1 MTSEKFCLK
10 WNDFETNVS
19 VAFREL
25 RDERDFFDVTIAC
38 EDDQIQAHKV
48 ILSACSPFFKNLL
61 RRNPH
66 QHPLLYLKGISYKDI
81 QSVLNFMYH
90 GEANIAQDDL
100 NNFLSVAE
108 ELKVKGLTQGNNS
121 NSSNSSKPKTEP
133 PQSQPQFPTK
143 DRSNFRKPP
152 VSNVPTPLHSAVD
165 IVDDD
170 IQEVESVP
178 IKQETMDTSASGVSK
193 QKYSAAAGYSQDT
206 ALAPTEYDDG
216 QYYEEYDESYNE
228 DYSQVGAGAMVD
240 KGWVKPVSLQHE
252 QLDTFIEENVRKEFN
267 KWCCLICGKIASFR
281 IDIARHI
288 EAKHV
293 SLPELVCDICGTS
306 SKTRDSLRRHV
317 TKFHKN

>member
-25 RDERDFFDVTIAC
+25 RDDRDFFDVTLAC
-38 EDDQIQAHKV
+38 EDEQIQAHKV

-66 QHPLLYLKGISYKDI
+66 QHPLLYLKGISFKDI

-121 NSSNSSKPKTEP
+121 NNSNSTKPKTDP
-133 PQSQPQFPTK
+133 LQSQPQFSTK
-143 DRSNFRKPP
+143 DRNNLRKAP
-152 VSNVPTPLHSAVD
+152 VTNVVAPVD
-165 IVDDD
+165 VDDD
-170 IQEVESVP
+170 IQEVESVS
-178 IKQETMDTSASGVSK
+178 IKQETIGIDSSASGVSK
-193 QKYSAAAGYSQDT
+193 QKYAAAGYSQDT
-206 ALAPTEYDDG
+206 QLAQTDYDDG
-216 QYYEEYDESYNE
+216 QYYEEYDESYTE

-240 KGWVKPVSLQHE
+240 KGQCVRLTHE
-252 QLDTFIEENVRKEFN
+252 QLDQFIKDN
-267 KWCCLICGKIASFR
+267 CL
-281 IDIARHI
+281 
-288 EAKHV
+288 
-293 SLPELVCDICGTS
+293 
-306 SKTRDSLRRHV
+306 
-317 TKFHKN
+317 KNNFTW

>member
-1 MTSEKFCLK
+1 VLNFIKGRRKVKMTSEKFCLK

-240 KGWVKPVSLQHE
+240 KGI
-252 QLDTFIEENVRKEFN
+252 LDGYMKVNEEGKYYCTLCNKVGSRK
-267 KWCCLICGKIASFR
+267 
-281 IDIARHI
+281 
-288 EAKHV
+288 
-293 SLPELVCDICGTS
+293 
-306 SKTRDSLRRHV
+306 DSTRRHV
-317 TKFHKN
+317 KMVHFPDAIAIKAVLDG